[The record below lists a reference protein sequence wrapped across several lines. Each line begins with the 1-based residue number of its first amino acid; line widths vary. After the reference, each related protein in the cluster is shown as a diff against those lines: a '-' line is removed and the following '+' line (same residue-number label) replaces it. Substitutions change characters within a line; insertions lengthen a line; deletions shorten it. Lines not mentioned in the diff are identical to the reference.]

1 MSQHEFDI
9 LLQKYLAGLC
19 SPEEEKQ
26 ILEWSETVFSNGKM
40 TLARSEQKTVE
51 TRIWKRIVRSV
62 LLRPSLIKRIG
73 WARIGI
79 AATILLVSGLAIKFP
94 GVLKYFGEGKAG
106 NSVAANLGVAL
117 VTDYIEIKNT
127 TGSNQA
133 LSLEDGTVV
142 TLTKESSLRYPKHFA
157 NKNRRV
163 ELEGEAFFNVKRDIS
178 RPFFVYTGELVTQVL
193 GTSFNVKSYGS
204 SKTIE
209 VQVLTGRVSV
219 YENQQKSPQ
228 HRNGV
233 ILRPNQKMT
242 FDKVSKKI
250 VPELVEV
257 PAMVK
262 IPEQKFEL
270 AFEEA
275 PLQNVLDAIQKAY
288 GIEIVVETPALDNCT
303 FTGDLNGLPLHTQL
317 RFICKSVNSG
327 YELRGTTFFINGD
340 GCNK

>member
-1 MSQHEFDI
+1 MSQHDFDI
-9 LLQKYLAGLC
+9 LLQKYLSGLC

-26 ILEWSETVFSNGKM
+26 VLEWSETVFSNGKL
-40 TLARSEQKTVE
+40 TLTRSEQKTVE
-51 TRIWKRIVRSV
+51 TRIWKRIGRSV
-62 LLRPSLIKRIG
+62 MLRPSLIRRLS
-73 WARIGI
+73 WAGIGI
-79 AATILLVSGLAIKFP
+79 AATILLVSGLIFP
-94 GVLKYFGEGKAG
+94 GALKHFGEDKAR
-106 NSVAANLGVAL
+106 NSVAAKPGVA
-117 VTDYIEIKNT
+117 VVRDYIEIKNT

-142 TLTKESSLRYPKHFA
+142 TLTKESSLKYPKHFDD
-157 NKNRRV
+157 KTRRV

-193 GTSFNVKSYGS
+193 GTSFNVKSYEG

-219 YENQQKSPQ
+219 YENKQKSPQ
-228 HRNGV
+228 NRNGV

-262 IPEQKFEL
+262 IPEKKFEL